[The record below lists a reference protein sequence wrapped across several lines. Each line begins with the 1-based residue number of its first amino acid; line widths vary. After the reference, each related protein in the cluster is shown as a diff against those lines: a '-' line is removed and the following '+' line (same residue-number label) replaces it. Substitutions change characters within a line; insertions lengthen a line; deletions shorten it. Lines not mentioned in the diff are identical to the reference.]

1 MPSNS
6 SSIPPH
12 QTSSHPTPHVFE
24 PSLTCRPCSR
34 PPRHQQLIRNEAG
47 DLVERVEHNYQVC
60 QFVML
65 TSITALP
72 PGVAN
77 HNRYLHLLCCHN
89 HTMNHTMIIH

>member
-47 DLVERVEHNYQVC
+47 DLVERVELIDQVWK
-60 QFVML
+60 
-65 TSITALP
+65 T
-72 PGVAN
+72 
-77 HNRYLHLLCCHN
+77 HLNPIRC
-89 HTMNHTMIIH
+89 T